1 MLKSSQY
8 WVVETESLEQF
19 KIDMVNVDL
28 PIDSNMMV
36 FAGSKSEYIEVYD
49 VYWPNPKAGLRFL
62 FLDISSI

>member
-19 KIDMVNVDL
+19 KIDMVSVDL

-36 FAGSKSEYIEVYD
+36 FEGGKSEYIEVFV
-49 VYWPNPKAGLRFL
+49 VYWPNLKAGLRFL
-62 FLDISSI
+62 FFVISSI

>member
-49 VYWPNPKAGLRFL
+49 VY
-62 FLDISSI
+62 